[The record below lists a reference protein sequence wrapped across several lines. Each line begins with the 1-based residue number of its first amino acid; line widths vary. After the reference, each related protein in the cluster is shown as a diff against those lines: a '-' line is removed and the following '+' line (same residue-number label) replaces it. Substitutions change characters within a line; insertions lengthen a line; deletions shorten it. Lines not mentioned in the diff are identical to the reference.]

1 MTQDTRVW
9 DGENYS
15 RYRAE
20 VIWKMRA
27 ERESER
33 EGETEIEGGREKD
46 K

>member
-1 MTQDTRVW
+1 VTQDTRVW

-27 ERESER
+27 ERERAKRRER
-33 EGETEIEGGREKD
+33 LK
-46 K
+46 